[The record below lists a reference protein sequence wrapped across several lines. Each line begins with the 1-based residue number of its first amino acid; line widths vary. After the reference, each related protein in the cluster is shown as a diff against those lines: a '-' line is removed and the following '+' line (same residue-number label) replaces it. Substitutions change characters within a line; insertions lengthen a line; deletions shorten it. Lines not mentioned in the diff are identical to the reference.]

1 MITRDITIER
11 DGRFWLVH
19 IDGTPGLTQARNYKE
34 VETMA
39 REYISLVEDVR
50 VGEVAIG
57 RITVKGASG
66 RLAEAAD
73 ERQRA
78 RDLEA
83 AASAKIREVARELHN
98 ESVPL
103 VDIGEIL
110 GVSYQRA
117 HQLVNA

>member
-11 DGRFWLVH
+11 EGRFWLVH
-19 IDGTPGLTQARNYKE
+19 IDGTDGLTQARNYKE

-39 REYISLVEDVR
+39 REYVSLVEGVRIDDVT
-50 VGEVAIG
+50 IG
-57 RITVKGASG
+57 RVTVKGVSG
-66 RLAEAAD
+66 KLAAAAD

-78 RDLEA
+78 RDLDA
-83 AASAKIREVARELHN
+83 AASLKIREVARELHD

-103 VDIGEIL
+103 VDIGAIL

-117 HQLVNA
+117 PQLVND

>member
-11 DGRFWLVH
+11 EGRFWLVH
-19 IDGTPGLTQARNYKE
+19 IDGTDGLTQARNYKE

-39 REYISLVEDVR
+39 REYVSLVEGVRIDDVT
-50 VGEVAIG
+50 IG
-57 RITVKGASG
+57 RVTVKGVSG
-66 RLAEAAD
+66 KLAAAAD

-78 RDLEA
+78 RDLDA
-83 AASAKIREVARELHN
+83 AASLKIREVARELHD

-103 VDIGEIL
+103 VDIGAIL

-117 HQLVNA
+117 HQLVND